1 MFKKNWWV
9 RQRIVLNE
17 IWNTCVCSWLVA
29 MGASTKMVLYINWNT
44 NKAFMWEKLKGLSFW
59 TFSVV
64 AKLFIETQD
73 DFTTCTMWG
82 NKKRDVIIWIHE
94 HISLPLM
101 FTMHCSIFQY
111 TLHIE
116 KFFLFNSNNKKYCK
130 MLKTEEKL
138 AKNVLVSVRGWS
150 RWREMN
156 WWLNWRYVF
165 FVLGILRW
173 RHWLV
178 PLYKSDEDTALC
190 SLALRLVDSA
200 SFLSALWT
208 RQKQDVFFFKS

>member
-1 MFKKNWWV
+1 MCFDRMHTTRFNDLTIDYCISTSWCLQVITEYLNNLAVISHSIEKYWCLKKNDES
-9 RQRIVLNE
+9 QRIVLNE

-29 MGASTKMVLYINWNT
+29 MGESTKMVMYINWNA

-73 DFTTCTMWG
+73 DFTTCTLWG
-82 NKKRDVIIWIHE
+82 NKKRDVIILIHE

-116 KFFLFNSNNKKYCK
+116 KLF
-130 MLKTEEKL
+130 
-138 AKNVLVSVRGWS
+138 
-150 RWREMN
+150 
-156 WWLNWRYVF
+156 
-165 FVLGILRW
+165 
-173 RHWLV
+173 
-178 PLYKSDEDTALC
+178 
-190 SLALRLVDSA
+190 
-200 SFLSALWT
+200 SF
-208 RQKQDVFFFKS
+208 Q